1 MHNFSLTNKEIKNLR
16 IAHKKAKEKK
26 YAYRIHA
33 VILLGQEWN
42 YSEVSDVLFTNR
54 DTLRNYVVRYQK
66 LGINGLL
73 NDQYHGRSSQLT
85 TNEIKLL
92 DQHLQE
98 VVYMRAKDIIEY
110 VALEF
115 DVRYSE
121 SGMTQL
127 LHTLDYSYKKP
138 KKVPGKANA
147 EEQAKF
153 IKKYREIK
161 RKMNP
166 EDSMLFMDAVHP
178 HHQTIVGYGWI
189 KKGTE
194 KFIKTTSQ
202 QKKLNIQGAID
213 IDSHKV
219 ITHIAPWLTE
229 ESTLDFLEKI
239 RKNIPEGQIYLGSDR
254 ASYYHT
260 KRVKKYA
267 RALAITMVY
276 LPPYSPNLNP
286 IERLW
291 LYFQKNVLYNRYY
304 GT

>member
-1 MHNFSLTNKEIKNLR
+1 MHNFRLTNKEIKNLR

-73 NDQYHGRSSQLT
+73 KDQYHGRSSQLT

-153 IKKYREIK
+153 ICAGGRRRTPQIDPLRCKI
-161 RKMNP
+161 
-166 EDSMLFMDAVHP
+166 
-178 HHQTIVGYGWI
+178 
-189 KKGTE
+189 
-194 KFIKTTSQ
+194 
-202 QKKLNIQGAID
+202 GAINTPAELHNGANPGLYRHVTYD
-213 IDSHKV
+213 GAQNFQGQLEHFSLILQTMLRS
-219 ITHIAPWLTE
+219 IT
-229 ESTLDFLEKI
+229 DQLEKTHQ
-239 RKNIPEGQIYLGSDR
+239 PQAEFMQR
-254 ASYYHT
+254 A
-260 KRVKKYA
+260 A
-267 RALAITMVY
+267 
-276 LPPYSPNLNP
+276 
-286 IERLW
+286 
-291 LYFQKNVLYNRYY
+291 
-304 GT
+304 